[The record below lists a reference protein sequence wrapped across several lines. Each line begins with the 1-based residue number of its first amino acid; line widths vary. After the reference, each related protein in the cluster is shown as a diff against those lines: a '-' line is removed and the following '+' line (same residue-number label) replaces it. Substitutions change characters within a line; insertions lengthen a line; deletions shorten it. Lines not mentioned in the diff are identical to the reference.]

1 MSKQR
6 SNKIPDIEVSGEWD
20 HGMLDPVLAEKKD
33 SSDDVNN
40 LSFQD
45 IKRSFLKVEGQVEG
59 AVRTAF
65 HKVEH
70 AVEDAVEEMK
80 LHGDQD
86 SNGEELA
93 EIVDVGVAM
102 RVRGE

>member
-6 SNKIPDIEVSGEWD
+6 SNKIPDVEVSGEWD
-20 HGMLDPVLAEKKD
+20 HGMLDPILTTKGVE
-33 SSDDVNN
+33 DVNN

-45 IKRSFLKVEGQVEG
+45 IKQSFLKVEGQVEG
-59 AVRTAF
+59 AVRTVF

-70 AVEDAVEEMK
+70 AVEGVVEERK
-80 LHGDQD
+80 LHGDQESFGD
-86 SNGEELA
+86 DLT

-102 RVRGE
+102 RARGE

>member
-6 SNKIPDIEVSGEWD
+6 TSNQIPDVEVSGEWD
-20 HGMLDPVLAEKKD
+20 HGMLDPVLAEKD
-33 SSDDVNN
+33 TSDANN

-70 AVEDAVEEMK
+70 AVEHAVEEMK
-80 LHGDQD
+80 LHDQESFGD
-86 SNGEELA
+86 ELA

-102 RVRGE
+102 RIHGE